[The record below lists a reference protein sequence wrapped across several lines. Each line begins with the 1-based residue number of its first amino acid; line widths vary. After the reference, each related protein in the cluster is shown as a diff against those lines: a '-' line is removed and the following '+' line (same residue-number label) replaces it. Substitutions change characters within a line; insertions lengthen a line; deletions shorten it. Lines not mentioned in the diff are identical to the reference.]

1 MLSTR
6 TGGTEARGLGAWLAR
21 AAPPGAR
28 GAVTVALVPDVTM
41 KALNRRF
48 RRVNRATDVLSFP
61 AEETPA
67 DQRTKSK
74 ERKALSHKVL
84 GLTPE
89 LGEIV
94 IARGMASRQARW
106 SGHPVRIE
114 LRILALHGLL
124 HLLGYDHEVDRG
136 QMARVEGRLRRRAGL
151 PEGLIARSS

>member
-1 MLSTR
+1 VLSTR
-6 TGGTEARGLGAWLAR
+6 TGGSEAKGLGAWLAR

-28 GAVTVALVPDVTM
+28 GAVTVALVPDGTM

-61 AEETPA
+61 AERPTP
-67 DQRTKSK
+67 RTQPKPFSYNHLT
-74 ERKALSHKVL
+74 R
-84 GLTPE
+84 TPE
-89 LGEIV
+89 LGEIA
-94 IARGMASRQARW
+94 IARGIASRQARS

-151 PEGLIARSS
+151 PEGLIGRSS

>member
-1 MLSTR
+1 VRVLSPRTR
-6 TGGTEARGLGAWLAR
+6 GTGAKGLGAWLAR

-28 GAVTVALVPDVTM
+28 GTVTVALVPDVTM
-41 KALNRRF
+41 RALNRRF

-61 AEETPA
+61 AEH
-67 DQRTKSK
+67 RTQSK
-74 ERKALSHKVL
+74 QRKALSSKPL
-84 GLTPE
+84 APTAE

-94 IARGMASRQARW
+94 IARGMASRQARA

-124 HLLGYDHEVDRG
+124 HLLGYDHEVDTG
-136 QMARVEGRLRRRAGL
+136 QMSRVEGRLRRRAGL